1 MALLDTVYAPEPLEL
16 AGSPSPLPQSR
27 YSGTTLNVSGSEQSY
42 PTEPFFYAKTP
53 DTTTLLPEAVLTD
66 EPEPIQWRSRP
77 SLLGDPPSLREKRNY
92 WERILGRRLKRLRYM
107 MRSLELIFGAP
118 VI

>member
-1 MALLDTVYAPEPLEL
+1 MAFLATSEPLEL
-16 AGSPSPLPQSR
+16 VESPLPHSR
-27 YSGTTLNVSGSEQSY
+27 YSGTTLNVSGSEQLY
-42 PTEPFFYAKTP
+42 PTEPLLYSKTS
-53 DTTTLLPEAVLTD
+53 DTTTFLAEAVLTD

-77 SLLGDPPSLREKRNY
+77 SLPGDPPSIQEKKSY

-107 MRSLELIFGAP
+107 MRSLELILGAP

>member
-1 MALLDTVYAPEPLEL
+1 MALLDTVCAPESLEL
-16 AGSPSPLPQSR
+16 AESPSPLPHSR
-27 YSGTTLNVSGSEQSY
+27 YSGTTLNVSGLY
-42 PTEPFFYAKTP
+42 PTEPLLYAKTP
-53 DTTTLLPEAVLTD
+53 DTTTFLAETVLTE

-77 SLLGDPPSLREKRNY
+77 SLLGDPPSLQEKRSY